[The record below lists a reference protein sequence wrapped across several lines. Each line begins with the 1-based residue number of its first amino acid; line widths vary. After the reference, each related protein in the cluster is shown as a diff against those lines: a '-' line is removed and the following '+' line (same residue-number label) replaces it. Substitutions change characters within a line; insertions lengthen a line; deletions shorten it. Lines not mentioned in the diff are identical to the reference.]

1 MPSKVESWKDELY
14 GVDVRDHLE
23 RFAEEGWD
31 AIPED
36 EHDAWFERFKWWG
49 LYHQRKGQESY
60 FMMRVGVPMGRLTPE
75 QLRVVGEVA
84 REYATGPV
92 ENPEFGDAYA
102 DFTTRQSIQLHWIK
116 VEDVPDIFEKLE
128 SVGLGTIQACGD
140 SWRNIVGSPVAG
152 RDADELLDVWPVVQE
167 LHDEFKGNDL
177 YENLP
182 RKWKVAVT
190 GDTRGAGQ
198 GDINDLAFEP
208 AVKEIENET
217 EGGETGDG
225 EDGDGEDGDGEDG
238 EEGTTREVAGF
249 NVRVGGGLARK
260 EPRFARDIDV
270 FCRPENASEVAAGLS
285 GLFRDYGDRDDRFS
299 ARMKFLV
306 DEWGTEK
313 VRETLQDEY
322 VEYDLPSAGE
332 NLREQYDYN
341 AGRADSPGDYVGVH
355 DQHDGDNFVG
365 LSVLVGRM
373 AAEEV
378 IELADLTESY
388 GSEMIGVTQRQN
400 LVVGDISDDDLDD
413 FLDESLLD
421 EYSPDPH
428 PFLRGSIACTGTEY
442 CSLSIVETKNRM
454 VRYGRWLKENV
465 PVPEGVEDFH
475 IHLSGC
481 TASCAQ
487 PQIADISLRG
497 MKARKDGEPVEAF
510 DVGLGGGLGENPE
523 FADWVEMRVPA
534 DEIPGYIRNLLAT
547 FEENREEG
555 ESFRDFVRDRDE
567 EEMQDLADPEE
578 TDYEDPYMHNTKM
591 TWYPYADEDDMAD
604 SPAPTDGQ
612 GAPLSGDD

>member
-1 MPSKVESWKDELY
+1 MPSKVESWKDEIY
-14 GVDVRDHLE
+14 GVEIRDHLE

-36 EHDAWFERFKWWG
+36 EHDQWFERFKWWG

-116 VEDVPDIFEKLE
+116 VEDIPDIFEKLE
-128 SVGLGTIQACGD
+128 SVGLSTIQACGD

-152 RDADELLDVWPVVQE
+152 RDADEHIDVWPVVQE
-167 LHDEFKGNDL
+167 LHDTFKGNDL
-177 YENLP
+177 YDNLP

-208 AVKEIENET
+208 ATKTI
-217 EGGETGDG
+217 
-225 EDGDGEDGDGEDG
+225 DG
-238 EEGTTREVAGF
+238 EEVDGF

-260 EPRFARDIDV
+260 EPRLARDIDV
-270 FCRPENASEVAAGLS
+270 FCRPENASDVAAGLS
-285 GLFRDYGDRDDRFS
+285 GLFRDYGDREDRFN
-299 ARMKFLV
+299 ARIKFLV
-306 DEWGTEK
+306 DEWGPEK
-313 VRETLQDEY
+313 VRRVLQDEY
-322 VEYDLPSAGE
+322 VDYELPTAGE
-332 NLREQYDYN
+332 NLRDQYDYN
-341 AGRADSPGDYVGVH
+341 AGKTDAPGDYVGVH
-355 DQHDGDNFVG
+355 EQNDGDHFVG

-373 AAEEV
+373 SAEEV
-378 IELADLTESY
+378 LELADLAEEY

-400 LVVGDISDDDLDD
+400 LIVGDIASEDLDD
-413 FLDESLLD
+413 FLGEPLLE

-454 VRYGRWLKENV
+454 VRYARWLKENV

-534 DEIPGYIRNLLAT
+534 DEIPGYVRNLL
-547 FEENREEG
+547 EVYEDEREEG
-555 ESFRDFVRDRDE
+555 QSFRDFIRERDE
-567 EEMQDLADPEE
+567 DEVQDLADPEE

-591 TWYPYADEDDMAD
+591 TWYPYADDDDMDA

-612 GAPLSGDD
+612 GNPITSDD